1 MGNRILKKLLE
12 EDSMKNY
19 EWKPWQSAGVK
30 PEYQPRRAF
39 GTRAVDWQE
48 GINFE
53 RLRKERLAKLQT
65 QMKKNDTS
73 ALLLYRG
80 DNRNL
85 EWNVAYRRISF
96 LPCDP

>member
-39 GTRAVDWQE
+39 GTRAVDWQK
-48 GINFE
+48 
-53 RLRKERLAKLQT
+53 RKIGQ
-65 QMKKNDTS
+65 
-73 ALLLYRG
+73 
-80 DNRNL
+80 
-85 EWNVAYRRISF
+85 VA
-96 LPCDP
+96 DADEKE